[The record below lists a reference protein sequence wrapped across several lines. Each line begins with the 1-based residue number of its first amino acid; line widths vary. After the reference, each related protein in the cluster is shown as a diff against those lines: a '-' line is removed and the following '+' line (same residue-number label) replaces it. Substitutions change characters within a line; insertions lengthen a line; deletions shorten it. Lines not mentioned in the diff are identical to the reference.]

1 MGRSYLNWSDTNTNG
16 LASAVQ
22 QAAVATQGLSAANAD
37 IAKIGENITKLGND
51 VTEKFTARREKQL
64 NEYANNIFNNALQ
77 NSVTKDGRV
86 DMSKL
91 TANIKLSVE
100 EGKANGEFWGDE
112 EVGNIIGQNIM
123 KNLDS
128 IADNN
133 ENHRAALAR
142 ENLDWANLDFAQKQR
157 IYDDLKNLDQEYYK
171 TIDDLN
177 IAISQAKEAG
187 IDTQSLQPLLEELIK
202 IRNGIFADENTS
214 YPNHVTFVSKYLQKN
229 RALLSEAMKKLT
241 ELQKQINKKN
251 NAAADAANNANTLA
265 KTFINVMNRFNNKG
279 EQNGN

>member
-133 ENHRAALAR
+133 ENHRANRADEDLRFRAQVSA
-142 ENLDWANLDFAQKQR
+142 EQQKILDN
-157 IYDDLKNLDQEYYK
+157 LKNLDQEYYK

-177 IAISQAKEAG
+177 IALSQAQEAG
-187 IDTQSLQPLLEELIK
+187 IDTQSLQSLLEKLNK
-202 IRNGIFADENTS
+202 TKSRTFPNKNASFADF
-214 YPNHVTFVSKYLQKN
+214 VTFASKYMQDT
-229 RALLSEAMKKLT
+229 RALLSEAMVELRKLQ
-241 ELQKQINKKN
+241 EQINKNKN
-251 NAAADAANNANTLA
+251 ATANANTLA
-265 KTFINVMNRFNNKG
+265 KNLY
-279 EQNGN
+279 